1 MWIGFILSQKIWK
14 FVTSLSLRLI
24 WKKELMSIPNKLRE
38 TFHRWLIFFAF
49 PRPCSRLFWCSFCF
63 RFRFRLWS
71 RFHLGLSR
79 FWQSCARFPMTHNT
93 QKNCDQQ
100 RIKLEPQWSCKS
112 DHFQRSAHRKM
123 HHKAQPQ
130 NNNTSRVTDTSDVP
144 TCCIFPLPCVYREG
158 NPTYQCT
165 NAGQAALET
174 AACNKTI

>member
-79 FWQSCARFPMTHNT
+79 FWQSFSWLCSLPHDAQHSEKLWSTTYKVGASMILQIRSLSTFSPQENASQSSTA
-93 QKNCDQQ
+93 KQQ
-100 RIKLEPQWSCKS
+100 HVTRHRHVRCTYMLHLSVALRV
-112 DHFQRSAHRKM
+112 QRR
-123 HHKAQPQ
+123 
-130 NNNTSRVTDTSDVP
+130 
-144 TCCIFPLPCVYREG
+144 
-158 NPTYQCT
+158 
-165 NAGQAALET
+165 
-174 AACNKTI
+174 